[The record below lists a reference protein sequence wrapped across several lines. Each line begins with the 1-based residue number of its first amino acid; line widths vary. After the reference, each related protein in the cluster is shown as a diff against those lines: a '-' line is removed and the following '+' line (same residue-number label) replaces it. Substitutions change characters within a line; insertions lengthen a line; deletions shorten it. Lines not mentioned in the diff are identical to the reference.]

1 LDDYPVEWS
10 TTLRRIAEL
19 DIDVLVPGH
28 GEVQHDL
35 DYLNLVADLFAS
47 LGEQVQ
53 AGIDR
58 GWDRETITANVD
70 LEAPMRAIAPDR
82 ENLARRFTPG
92 AVAFAYRE
100 LMERAER

>member
-1 LDDYPVEWS
+1 M
-10 TTLRRIAEL
+10 
-19 DIDVLVPGH
+19 
-28 GEVQHDL
+28 QHDL
-35 DYLNLVADLFAS
+35 VYLNLAADLFAS

-70 LEAPMRAIAPDR
+70 LEVLMRAIAPDR

-100 LMERAER
+100 LMESARARRVAANP